1 MEKCLKKDLLYNAV
15 TKRCYKACEQKNK
28 VTHPVTKK
36 CRQKCKSEKIR
47 RVEDFRCVKSTTKK
61 NTTKKNTRKVYQKRP
76 LKTKEQIS
84 RGQIIRAEETK
95 VKEELVPPPLQ
106 KELQKNFQFLDH
118 LLAKGKDKTVSYF
131 GSQRVSEFITIY
143 FHDKYKQHCP
153 MYPIKTY
160 SNFKGDIYKKLYKKN
175 EKNFTEDKFKEEL
188 LKENKAY
195 YIDWNQEKFL
205 KNLKLCLE
213 TGEQLIMI
221 PLRIPRHLNMLI
233 LKVPTREIIRFE
245 PHGAKNKDEGI
256 DKETNL
262 FLEKLTAD
270 INVYLDLN
278 SNRKFTYVDPSKI
291 CPYYNSNLSRY
302 KYPGFQTM
310 EVRNKKAERLQ
321 GSGFCQLWSWFF
333 AECVIQNPEM
343 DVKDVYKEAYAF
355 LNTNENKF
363 ATIIRGYFF
372 SINDELKK
380 MKKTFSIKKNNEQ
393 RIKNNDILLDY
404 LLESKGRLQTK
415 ERKTFQDGGIKKPKF
430 ILPKANPQ
438 AAPVHFK
445 V

>member
-1 MEKCLKKDLLYNAV
+1 
-15 TKRCYKACEQKNK
+15 
-28 VTHPVTKK
+28 
-36 CRQKCKSEKIR
+36 
-47 RVEDFRCVKSTTKK
+47 
-61 NTTKKNTRKVYQKRP
+61 
-76 LKTKEQIS
+76 
-84 RGQIIRAEETK
+84 
-95 VKEELVPPPLQ
+95 
-106 KELQKNFQFLDH
+106 
-118 LLAKGKDKTVSYF
+118 
-131 GSQRVSEFITIY
+131 
-143 FHDKYKQHCP
+143 
-153 MYPIKTY
+153 
-160 SNFKGDIYKKLYKKN
+160 
-175 EKNFTEDKFKEEL
+175 
-188 LKENKAY
+188 
-195 YIDWNQEKFL
+195 
-205 KNLKLCLE
+205 LE

-262 FLEKLTAD
+262 FLEKLTTD
-270 INVYLDLN
+270 INAYLDLN
-278 SNRKFTYVDPSKI
+278 SNRKFTYVNPSKI

-310 EVRNKKAERLQ
+310 EVRNKKAERLE

-393 RIKNNDILLDY
+393 KIKNNDILLDY

-415 ERKTFQDGGIKKPKF
+415 ERQPFVGGKKHAF

-438 AAPVHFK
+438 AAPVHF
-445 V
+445 